1 MTKKLK
7 YTRTHPW
14 ISFKLNLDHAD
25 MGIWT
30 LAGEA
35 KAKCEQI
42 AALPLKPA
50 IADRLAGIYL
60 TKGVKGTTAIEGN
73 SLTEEQVRKRIEG
86 KLTLPP
92 SQEYLGQEVDNI
104 VMALNEIAQAIKN
117 QGPQRLTANLIKHF
131 NRQVLNNLNL
141 EEGVTPGEIPK
152 FQVGVFQYR
161 GAPRE
166 DCAYLLERLCEWL
179 NSDHFSLPYYGRD
192 SKIVSAMIKAVIAHL
207 YIAWIHPFGDGNGRT
222 ARLIEFFILFS
233 SGVPDIAAH
242 LLSNHYNT
250 TRGDYYRQ
258 LDLASK
264 SGGATLPF
272 LRYALE
278 GFVDG
283 LEEQLETIKF
293 HQWNIAWHNFVHETF
308 QATKATKTHKR
319 RRELVLALTLSPNP
333 VPLNLIRGLSPKIAS
348 EYGSL
353 HIRTLIRDLNA
364 VVQMDLVRQ
373 SPDGYEVKKEKLL
386 AFLPFIRRQEG

>member
-1 MTKKLK
+1 MTKNKTYEK
-7 YTRTHPW
+7 THPW

-42 AALPLKPA
+42 ANLPLKPA
-50 IADRLAGIYL
+50 IANQLAGIYL

-86 KLTLPP
+86 KLKLPP

-104 VMALNEIAQAIKN
+104 VAALNEIAQASKD
-117 QGPQRLTANLIKHF
+117 QRPQRLTANLIKHF
-131 NRQVLNNLNL
+131 NRQVLDNLTI
-141 EEGVTPGEIPK
+141 EEGVIPGEIAK
-152 FQVGVFQYR
+152 FSVGVFQYR

-166 DCAYLLERLCEWL
+166 DCEYLLERLCEWL
-179 NSDHFSLPYYGRD
+179 NSDHFSIPYYGRD
-192 SKIVSAMIKAVIAHL
+192 SKIVSAIIKAVIAHL

-222 ARLIEFFILFS
+222 ARLIEFLILFS

-264 SGGATLPF
+264 SGGDTLPF

-283 LEEQLETIKF
+283 LEEQLKTIKF
-293 HQWNIAWHNFVHETF
+293 HQWTIAWQNFVHDSF
-308 QATKATKTHKR
+308 RATKSTKTHKR

-333 VPLNLIRGLSPKIAS
+333 VPLNMIRDLNPKIAT
-348 EYGSL
+348 EYGNR
-353 HIRTLIRDLNA
+353 HIRTLMRDLNA
-364 VVQMDLVRQ
+364 VIQMDLVRQ
-373 SPDGYEVKKEKLL
+373 SSDGYEVKKEKIFT
-386 AFLPFIRRQEG
+386 FLPFTL

>member
-1 MTKKLK
+1 MAKNKTYTK
-7 YTRTHPW
+7 THPW
-14 ISFKLNLDHAD
+14 INFKLNLDHAD

-42 AALPLKPA
+42 ANLPLKPA
-50 IADRLAGIYL
+50 IANHLAEIYL

-86 KLTLPP
+86 KLELPP

-104 VMALNEIAQAIKN
+104 VAALNEIAQASKD
-117 QGPQRLTANLIKHF
+117 QHPQRLTANLIKHF
-131 NRQVLNNLNL
+131 NRQVLDNLTL
-141 EEGVTPGEIPK
+141 EEGVVPGEIGK
-152 FQVGVFQYR
+152 FPVGVFQYR

-166 DCAYLLERLCEWL
+166 DCEYLLERLCEWL
-179 NSDHFSLPYYGRD
+179 NSAHFSIPYYGRD
-192 SKIVSAMIKAVIAHL
+192 SKIVSAIIKAVIAHL

-222 ARLIEFFILFS
+222 ARLIEFLILFS

-258 LDLASK
+258 LDHASK
-264 SGGATLPF
+264 SGGDTLPF

-283 LEEQLETIKF
+283 LEEQLKTIKI
-293 HQWNIAWHNFVHETF
+293 HQWTIAWQNFVHDSF
-308 QATKATKTHKR
+308 RATKSTKTHKR

-333 VPLNLIRGLSPKIAS
+333 VPLNMIRDLTPKIAS
-348 EYGSL
+348 EYGNR
-353 HIRTLIRDLNA
+353 HIRTLMRDLNA
-364 VVQMDLVRQ
+364 VIQMDLVRQ
-373 SPDGYEVKKEKLL
+373 SSDGYEVKKEKIFT
-386 AFLPFIRRQEG
+386 FLPFTL